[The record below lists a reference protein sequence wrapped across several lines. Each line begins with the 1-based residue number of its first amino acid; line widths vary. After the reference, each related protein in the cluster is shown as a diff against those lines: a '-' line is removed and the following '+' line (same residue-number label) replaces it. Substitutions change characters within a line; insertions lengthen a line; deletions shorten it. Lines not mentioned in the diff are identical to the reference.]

1 VFSPE
6 DRDRVQ
12 AHILELAQRDDRVV
26 GAALLG
32 SLAAGRGD
40 RWSDVDLMLAIED
53 AQQMSD
59 VMRSFTDRLAQDY
72 EAVPLF
78 DLPRDPIIYRVF
90 VLPNSLELDLST
102 VPAES
107 FGASGPRFRP
117 LFGDPV
123 DLPTPSDDPPEEVF
137 GYAVHHVLHAAI
149 AIKRGR
155 YWLAEFWISAARDRG
170 LVLACRR
177 RGLDGS
183 YARDFDQ
190 LPADVRETFAGALV
204 RSLEPG
210 ELRRALGH
218 AVEGLLLGSTDVA
231 EMAGKVEGIL
241 REALSMGIEEER
253 R

>member
-1 VFSPE
+1 MFSPE

-12 AHILELAQRDDRVV
+12 AHILELAQCDDRVV

-40 RWSDVDLMLAIED
+40 RWSDVDLMLAVED

-78 DLPRDPIIYRVF
+78 DLQRDPIIYRVF

-123 DLPTPSDDPPEEVF
+123 DLPTPSDDPLEEVF

-149 AIKRGR
+149 AIRRGR

-204 RSLEPG
+204 RSLEPA

-218 AVEGLLLGSTDVA
+218 AVEGLLLGSTEVA